1 MDQRLVERITLL
13 DDPDL
18 NRALQDHGR
27 LHVEL
32 DALQSALWLSQDQ
45 QQQLHR
51 LKRAKLSQK
60 DKLLRL
66 LSDREVTVGVGKGGH
81 R

>member
-1 MDQRLVERITLL
+1 MDQRLVERITALN
-13 DDPDL
+13 DPDL
-18 NRALQDHGR
+18 NEALQDHGR
-27 LHVEL
+27 LHGEL
-32 DALQSALWLSQDQ
+32 DALQTALWLDEDQ
-45 QQQLHR
+45 KRQLHR

-66 LSDREVTVGVGKGGH
+66 LSDREAAMGLAKGGQ

>member
-1 MDQRLVERITLL
+1 MDQRLVERITALN
-13 DDPDL
+13 DPAL
-18 NRALQDHGR
+18 NEALQDHGR
-27 LHVEL
+27 LHGEL
-32 DALQSALWLSQDQ
+32 DALQSALWLNEDQ
-45 QQQLHR
+45 QRQLQR

-66 LSDREVTVGVGKGGH
+66 LSDREAALGVSKGGQ

>member
-1 MDQRLVERITLL
+1 MDQRLVERITALN
-13 DDPDL
+13 DPDL
-18 NRALQDHGR
+18 NQALQDHRR
-27 LHVEL
+27 LHGEL
-32 DALQSALWLSQDQ
+32 DALQAALWLNEDQ
-45 QQQLHR
+45 QRQLQR

-66 LSDREVTVGVGKGGH
+66 LSSREGGVGVAKGGH